1 MAECASDLIAR
12 SGGGSH
18 TSLQAE
24 GTLLQNPQALVVWF
38 AVGRSL
44 KVGGII
50 LNLHGD
56 I

>member
-1 MAECASDLIAR
+1 MAECASELTAS

-24 GTLLQNPQALVVWF
+24 GTLLHNPQALVVWF
-38 AVGRSL
+38 AVLRSVE
-44 KVGGII
+44 VGGII

-56 I
+56 V